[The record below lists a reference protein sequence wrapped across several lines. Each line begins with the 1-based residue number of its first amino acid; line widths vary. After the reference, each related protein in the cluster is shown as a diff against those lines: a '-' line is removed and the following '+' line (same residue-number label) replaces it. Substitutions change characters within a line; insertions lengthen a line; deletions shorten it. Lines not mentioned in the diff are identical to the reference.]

1 MPPPSAAEFWSL
13 LVESGLLDA
22 DAMTVVRREH
32 EASGGAANVRE
43 IARWL
48 AGRGLITPWQAK
60 RLVIGNRGPFFIGEY
75 RLLERRGSEGEAH
88 RFTAR
93 HEPSG
98 RVVTLVLLAAKACR
112 KLDVWTAIVSRTT
125 AASRAVSPM
134 LSRTWSLEQHG
145 GNRII
150 ICEYVVGES
159 LAEELDS
166 AGPLPEH
173 QAGVLVSQLAQA
185 VAELQELGLP
195 HGGVSPETLIRE
207 PPTGDLP
214 RTGRVRL
221 LQFPQAG
228 DPHLVRL
235 RPWHG
240 DDQLRQ
246 LGRRA
251 ASIAPELLHPGL
263 VCDPRTDV
271 FAIGAVLAAVLVGRP
286 PFWTGDPEE
295 TLRRA
300 ASGADPRVL
309 QRQGVSPAMATLI
322 CRLLAAD
329 PGERP
334 PHAAAACALIASH
347 FGLPTPGPI
356 APPPVAMPAGGQ
368 GEARLPTGS
377 PGEAGDLP
385 DFSGLGGDRGRHGQS
400 ATPARRTGKAG
411 LDTPLERPA
420 EKLRRRRAGQLRLLG
435 GSIALAILA
444 AAVGIV
450 ASRIDRAGLWGTRQV
465 AKQPVNRTDG
475 PQDREPDRDGPA
487 PAGQA
492 PEPEGAAGSRG
503 SETGLSAGL
512 RPAGSQPRQV
522 VIDDPALPWAA
533 PTAGPRPTLAFLPP
547 GSQLVLLARPAELAA
562 DAEGERFIRSLGSRA
577 AAGLAQ
583 VAAWSG
589 GDASGIEF
597 VQAGWQAGEAET
609 VLGGYAIRLREGR
622 RVVADGEG
630 RPPAWGPTVGRKIEG
645 ETAYVGKTHSFWLP
659 SWEAGRLLVVAPNA
673 TITTG
678 LAIGE
683 PASAGR
689 VPLIDEIVRRSLAA
703 RDRGSAALQV
713 DLPLELERL
722 VDLLDADR
730 HLTLFG
736 SPHYLLTRG
745 RAVLAG
751 PLAKLAEPLEE
762 FFGESLK
769 AAAFSLHFADNCYL
783 ELDAIATLDTPA
795 KTLAPRLAA
804 RVESLADAVEAYCA
818 TLNPHP
824 YGRVLVMRLPT
835 MLRALVSYMRF
846 GAEGDGVVVNAYL
859 PRHAA
864 HNLALAGEL
873 ALAQTP
879 GAGPAVP
886 SAPAGPPA
894 ATDALGTLEQKITL
908 VFAKDT
914 LEKAIQLVSGEI
926 GVPMEIVG
934 PDLQLEGI
942 TKNQSFGLDERDRS
956 ARAVLATILGKAD
969 PAGRL
974 VYVVRQEDGV
984 EGIFVTTRAAAAKRN
999 EQLPPGQDAPAEA
1012 DAKR

>member
-1 MPPPSAAEFWSL
+1 MPPPSATEFWSL

-32 EASGGAANVRE
+32 EASGGAADVKE

-48 AGRGLITPWQAK
+48 VGRGLITPWQAK

-93 HEPSG
+93 HDPSG
-98 RVVTLVLLAAKACR
+98 RAVGLVLLAAKVCR
-112 KLDVWTAIVSRTT
+112 KLDVWTAIISRTT
-125 AASRAVSPM
+125 AASRAASPM

-150 ICEYVVGES
+150 ICEHVVGES
-159 LAEELDS
+159 LAEELDA
-166 AGPLPEH
+166 AGPLPER
-173 QAGVLVSQLAQA
+173 QAGVLVSQVAKA
-185 VAELQELGLP
+185 VAELQELGFP
-195 HGGVSPETLIRE
+195 HGGVSLETLIRE

-221 LQFPQAG
+221 LQFPQVG

-271 FAIGAVLAAVLVGRP
+271 YAIGTVLAAVLVGRP

-300 ASGADPRVL
+300 ASGPDPREL
-309 QRQGVSPAMATLI
+309 ATQGVSPGMATLI

-329 PGERP
+329 PDERP
-334 PHAAAACALIASH
+334 PNAAAAAALIAAH
-347 FGLPTPGPI
+347 FGLAAASPI
-356 APPPVAMPAGGQ
+356 APPAVVMPAARQ

-385 DFSGLGGDRGRHGQS
+385 DFSGLGGDRGSPGRS
-400 ATPARRTGKAG
+400 AKPSRRSGKAG
-411 LDTPLERPA
+411 LEPPLKRPV
-420 EKLRRRRAGQLRLLG
+420 EKLRLRRTGQLRLLG
-435 GSIALAILA
+435 GLITFAILA

-450 ASRIDRAGLWGTRQV
+450 ASQIDVAGLWGTPQV
-465 AKQPVNRTDG
+465 AVRPSRQTDDPRG
-475 PQDREPDRDGPA
+475 QASDRGGPA
-487 PAGQA
+487 E
-492 PEPEGAAGSRG
+492 EPEGAAGSQSPQPDR
-503 SETGLSAGL
+503 SSASP
-512 RPAGSQPRQV
+512 RPARSPPRQV

-547 GSQLVLLARPAELAA
+547 GSQLVLLARPAQLTA
-562 DAEGERFIRSLGSRA
+562 DAEGELFLKSLGSRA
-577 AAGLAQ
+577 AAGLEQ
-583 VAAWSG
+583 LAAWSG

-609 VLGGYAIRLREGR
+609 VLGGYAIRLKEGR

-630 RPPAWGPTVGRKIEG
+630 RPSAWGPTVGRKIDG
-645 ETAYVGKTHSFWLP
+645 ETAHVGKTHSFWLP

-683 PASAGR
+683 PSSAGR

-783 ELDAIATLDTPA
+783 ELDAIATLDMPA

-804 RVESLADAVEAYCA
+804 RVEGLADAVEAYCA

-846 GAEGDGVVVNAYL
+846 GAEGDGVVINAYL

-879 GAGPAVP
+879 GAGIAVP
-886 SAPAGPPA
+886 PAPAGPPA
-894 ATDALGTLEQKITL
+894 AADALGTLEQKITL

-914 LEKAIQLVSGEI
+914 LEKAIQLVSEEI

-956 ARAVLATILGKAD
+956 ARDVLATILAKAD

-974 VYVVRQEDGV
+974 VYVVRKEDGV

-999 EQLPPGQDAPAEA
+999 EQLPPGQEA
-1012 DAKR
+1012 DAGR